1 LVLEEGSLLFEFL
14 MLSPMIFIK
23 IL

>member
-1 LVLEEGSLLFEFL
+1 LVLEEGSLPFEFL
-14 MLSPMIFIK
+14 MLAPMIFIK